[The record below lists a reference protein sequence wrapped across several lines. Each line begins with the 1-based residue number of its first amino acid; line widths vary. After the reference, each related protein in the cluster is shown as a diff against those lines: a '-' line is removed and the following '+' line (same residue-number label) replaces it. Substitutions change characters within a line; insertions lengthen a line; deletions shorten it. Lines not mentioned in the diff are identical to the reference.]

1 MNSSVSLS
9 MQVIL
14 AYVISEEPVN
24 RYKYKEE
31 SFSKTTSG
39 SHNSIEYLE

>member
-1 MNSSVSLS
+1 MNSLVSAS
-9 MQVIL
+9 MWAIL
-14 AYVISEEPVN
+14 AYVISEGPLN

-39 SHNSIEYLE
+39 SDNSNEF